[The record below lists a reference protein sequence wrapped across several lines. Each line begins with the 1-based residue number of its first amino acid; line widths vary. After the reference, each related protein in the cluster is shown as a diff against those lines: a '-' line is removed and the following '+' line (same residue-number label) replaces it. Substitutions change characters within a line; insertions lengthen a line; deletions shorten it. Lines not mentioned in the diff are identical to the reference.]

1 MSNKTR
7 KELKSKDE
15 LYEELKLT
23 LQLPIKGIHFEPDT
37 FKEVIEKHPEL
48 QLLHLCMDP
57 SKDSTVGYYIPASY
71 YTESGFQVY
80 SGLNRRGVYHIEK
93 EQGAYYIAD
102 KNSKLLRLYFMEAPK
117 FYSQITSDGVAM
129 KTIAS
134 DQGNRAHG
142 HKIITIAYSNE
153 CALRDKGFDC
163 LFCNINATKNR
174 YGEQDGVQWKTP
186 LQIGETVK
194 AAYAE
199 GYEHVTI
206 TGGFIPERREVD
218 YYLDVAE
225 SIRDHLGR
233 DDFNGTACIGAPRD
247 LSTIEKY
254 KEAGFSSIAFNME
267 VWNKDFFQAICPGK
281 AKECGG
287 YDHWRESL
295 TYAVEV
301 FGKGNV
307 RSNFVAGLEPK
318 DYLLEGIETLSSQG
332 IVATATPWGPN
343 LGSKLEGHQSPT
355 FDWHW
360 EVQNRITSILRKNG
374 ITYKQLSNTSAGNF
388 IIHEIY
394 RIEEGLINLDSAE
407 FLE

>member
-1 MSNKTR
+1 MNNQINGKVI
-7 KELKSKDE
+7 SKDE
-15 LYEELKLT
+15 LYEELKAT
-23 LQLPIKGIHFEPDT
+23 LQLPSGGVSFEPDT
-37 FKEVIEKHPEL
+37 FKELIEENREL
-48 QLLHLCMDP
+48 QFLHLCMDP
-57 SKDSTVGYYIPASY
+57 SRDSTVGYKIPAYY
-71 YTESGFQVY
+71 YTKSGFQIY
-80 SGLNRRGVYHIEK
+80 GGLNKKGRYHIEK
-93 EQGAYYIAD
+93 EEGAYYIAD
-102 KNSKLLRLYFMEAPK
+102 KDTKLLRLYFMEAPK
-117 FYSQITSDGVAM
+117 FYSQTTSDGVAM

-134 DQGNRAHG
+134 DQGNRAHN

-153 CALRDKGFDC
+153 CALRDKGLDC

-199 GYEHVTI
+199 GFEHVTI

-225 SIRDHLGR
+225 SIQNNLGR
-233 DDFNGTACIGAPRD
+233 EDFNGTACIGAPRD
-247 LSTIEKY
+247 LTTIEKY

-267 VWNKDFFQAICPGK
+267 VWNKNFFQAICPGK
-281 AKECGG
+281 AIECGG
-287 YDHWRESL
+287 YEHWREAL
-295 TYAVEV
+295 AYAVEV

-307 RSNFVAGLEPK
+307 RSNFVAGMEPK
-318 DYLLEGIETLSSQG
+318 DYLLDGIETLSSQG

-360 EVQNRITSILRKNG
+360 EVQNRITSTLRKNG
-374 ITYKQLSNTSAGNF
+374 ITYEQLSNTSAGNF
-388 IIHEIY
+388 MLHEIY
-394 RIEEGLINLDSAE
+394 
-407 FLE
+407 